1 AGMASRSQERSLREE
16 LTCVIC
22 CDLFSEPVMLDCMH
36 HFCKACIQGYWESSA
51 RVPSCPQC
59 RREFPNRAFRTHYL
73 LSGLVEK
80 VRRCSSAEHQHKM
93 QVSGFCLAQEE
104 GELHEPRAARA
115 GPPPPAAVGSPT
127 REPSK
132 KSWVCL
138 RPGLCKQSSE
148 PRHSV
153 HLLVWLRGQTHLLHF
168 PSAQKVSGELNIK
181 IRAEFARL
189 HQILEEE
196 ERAVL
201 AELGE
206 KEEQSLAR
214 LHGDIHQLEEG
225 MSVLQRDI
233 ERIEQTLS
241 KVEEVSLLEVSVLG
255 SAWQKD
261 EGSYF
266 VQLHEL
272 QAVTVNS
279 LCSWL
284 QVESL
289 DIRYVSAMKEADSLF
304 RSLSLSLAGT
314 TWGRNLI
321 STPAPLT
328 FDPESAHPNL
338 VFSRDLTAVTEG
350 NRAQPVPSSP
360 RRFRQCVNVLSSQTF
375 DSGRH
380 YWEVWVGSKTK
391 WDLGVAAE
399 AVDRAV
405 KVKLCPENGY
415 WTLRLRNRAEYW
427 ATTTPWVRLTP
438 RRPPRKVG
446 VFLDCQEG
454 TVTFFDAGNM
464 SHLFTFHQVSAERYC
479 PFFSTCFSDGRDNI
493 EPMRLCHLAL

>member
-1 AGMASRSQERSLREE
+1 MAGRSQDRSLREE
-16 LTCVIC
+16 LTCAIC
-22 CDLFSEPVMLDCMH
+22 CELFSEPVMLDCMH
-36 HFCKACIQGYWESSA
+36 HFCKACIQGYWESCT

-59 RREFPNRAFRTHYL
+59 RREFPSRAFRTHYL

-80 VRRCSSAEHQHKM
+80 VRRCGSTEHRHKM
-93 QVSGFCLAQEE
+93 QKHLEDALQARQKEMENFLRRKRATQEDI
-104 GELHEPRAARA
+104 
-115 GPPPPAAVGSPT
+115 
-127 REPSK
+127 
-132 KSWVCL
+132 C
-138 RPGLCKQSSE
+138 GL
-148 PRHSV
+148 
-153 HLLVWLRGQTHLLHF
+153 T
-168 PSAQKVSGELNIK
+168 KVSGELNFK

-206 KEEQSLAR
+206 KEEQSLAQ
-214 LHGDIHQLEEG
+214 LHGDVHRLEEG

-241 KVEEVSLLEVSVLG
+241 KMEEVSLLEV
-255 SAWQKD
+255 
-261 EGSYF
+261 
-266 VQLHEL
+266 
-272 QAVTVNS
+272 
-279 LCSWL
+279 
-284 QVESL
+284 ESL
-289 DIRYVSAMKEADSLF
+289 DIRPSVHVETQPAFNLEHYRDS
-304 RSLSLSLAGT
+304 RSGPLQYIFWRRMLQSICPA
-314 TWGRNLI
+314 
-321 STPAPLT
+321 PAPLT

-338 VFSRDLTAVTEG
+338 VFSRDLTAVTER

-360 RRFRQCVNVLSSQTF
+360 RRFRQCVNILGSQTF
-375 DSGRH
+375 DSGQH

-399 AVDRAV
+399 AVDRAA

-415 WTLRLRNRAEYW
+415 WTLRLRNRTEYW
-427 ATTTPWVRLTP
+427 ATATPWVRLTP
-438 RRPPRKVG
+438 QRPPRKVG

-454 TVTFFDAGNM
+454 TVTFFNAGDM

-479 PFFSTCFSDGRDNI
+479 PFFSTCFSDGGANM

>member
-1 AGMASRSQERSLREE
+1 GGAGAAGMAGRSQDRSLREE
-16 LTCVIC
+16 LTCAIC
-22 CDLFSEPVMLDCMH
+22 CELFSEPVMLDCMH
-36 HFCKACIQGYWESSA
+36 HFCKACIQGYWESGA
-51 RVPSCPQC
+51 RAPSCPQC
-59 RREFPNRAFRTHYL
+59 RREFPSRAFRTHYL
-73 LSGLVEK
+73 LAGLAEK
-80 VRRCSSAEHQHKM
+80 VRRCGSAEHRHKM
-93 QVSGFCLAQEE
+93 QSLRFFFPFGSAALKIVLVSC
-104 GELHEPRAARA
+104 
-115 GPPPPAAVGSPT
+115 S
-127 REPSK
+127 PSK
-132 KSWVCL
+132 KWWVCL
-138 RPGLCKQSSE
+138 TLSDFQDSVSRLMGPATSCTYLCFSC
-148 PRHSV
+148 
-153 HLLVWLRGQTHLLHF
+153 QTHLLPF
-168 PSAQKVSGELNIK
+168 PSSQKVSGELNLK
-181 IRAEFARL
+181 IHAEFARL

-214 LHGDIHQLEEG
+214 LHGDVHRLEEG

-233 ERIEQTLS
+233 EHIEQTLS
-241 KVEEVSLLEVSVLG
+241 KMEEVSLLEVST
-255 SAWQKD
+255 
-261 EGSYF
+261 
-266 VQLHEL
+266 
-272 QAVTVNS
+272 VTANS
-279 LCSWL
+279 LCSSL

-289 DIRYVSAMKEADSLF
+289 DIRYVSGMKEADSLF

-314 TWGRNLI
+314 TQGKDLI

-338 VFSRDLTAVTEG
+338 VFSRDLTAVTER

-360 RRFRQCVNVLSSQTF
+360 RRFRQCVNVLGSQTF
-375 DSGRH
+375 DSGQH

-415 WTLRLRNRAEYW
+415 WTLRLRNRTEYW

-454 TVTFFDAGNM
+454 TVTFFDAGDM

-479 PFFSTCFSDGRDNI
+479 PFFSTCFSDGRDNM

>member
-1 AGMASRSQERSLREE
+1 AGMAGRSQERSLREE

-59 RREFPNRAFRTHYL
+59 RREFPSRAFRTHYL

-93 QVSGFCLAQEE
+93 QVSGFCLAKEE
-104 GELHEPRAARA
+104 GSESCVSPVQPEQAHHPLLPQLV
-115 GPPPPAAVGSPT
+115 PPPGSPT
-127 REPSK
+127 R
-132 KSWVCL
+132 
-138 RPGLCKQSSE
+138 
-148 PRHSV
+148 
-153 HLLVWLRGQTHLLHF
+153 LLHF

-214 LHGDIHQLEEG
+214 LHRDVHRLEEG
-225 MSVLQRDI
+225 MSVLQRDM

-241 KVEEVSLLEVSVLG
+241 KVEEVSLLEVSETG
-255 SAWQKD
+255 QGA
-261 EGSYF
+261 YF
-266 VQLHEL
+266 VQLREL
-272 QAVTVNS
+272 QTVTVNS

-289 DIRYVSAMKEADSLF
+289 DIRYVSGMKEADSLF
-304 RSLSLSLAGT
+304 
-314 TWGRNLI
+314 
-321 STPAPLT
+321 TPAPLT

-415 WTLRLRNRAEYW
+415 WTLRLRNRTEYW
-427 ATTTPWVRLTP
+427 ATATPWVRLTP

>member
-59 RREFPNRAFRTHYL
+59 RQEFPSRAFRTHYL

-93 QVSGFCLAQEE
+93 QVNGFCLAKEE
-104 GELHEPRAARA
+104 GLRSCPCLMFSSQKV
-115 GPPPPAAVGSPT
+115 VGMS
-127 REPSK
+127 ES
-132 KSWVCL
+132 L
-138 RPGLCKQSSE
+138 EFPGLCKQSNE
-148 PRHSV
+148 PSHPV
-153 HLLVWLRGQTHLLHF
+153 HLLVWLCCQTHLLHF

-206 KEEQSLAR
+206 KEEQSLTR
-214 LHGDIHQLEEG
+214 LHGDIHRLEEG
-225 MSVLQRDI
+225 VSVLQRDI

-255 SAWQKD
+255 RPWQKD
-261 EGSYF
+261 EGSGSEF
-266 VQLHEL
+266 RLHEL
-272 QAVTVNS
+272 QTVTVNS

-289 DIRYVSAMKEADSLF
+289 DIRYVGEYATGTNAMLDV
-304 RSLSLSLAGT
+304 
-314 TWGRNLI
+314 
-321 STPAPLT
+321 STAPAPLT

-415 WTLRLRNRAEYW
+415 WTLRLRNRTEYW
-427 ATTTPWVRLTP
+427 ATATPWVRLTP
-438 RRPPRKVG
+438 RRPLRKVG